1 MTFIKT
7 LASFLAVLACFACFS
22 KANAQVQSK
31 QQIETAVE
39 TLKQAML
46 KPDASILN
54 KLSADE
60 LTYGHSS
67 GKIESKKQ
75 FVETLVSGASVF
87 KEINLKNQTIQ
98 TLGNTAVVRHIL
110 EAKTDDPGKG
120 PADVKIGIVLTWV
133 KIKGQWQLLARQAFK
148 VS

>member
-1 MTFIKT
+1 MNFSKTFT
-7 LASFLAVLACFACFS
+7 SCLVVLACFTFLF
-22 KANAQVQSK
+22 KAHAQVQSK
-31 QQIETAVE
+31 QQIEAVVE

-46 KPDASILN
+46 NPDAAILN
-54 KLSADE
+54 KISANE

-75 FVETLVSGASVF
+75 FIETLVSGASVF

-98 TLGNTAVVRHIL
+98 ILDNTAVVRHIL

-133 KIKGQWQLLARQAFK
+133 KVKGQWQLLARQAFK